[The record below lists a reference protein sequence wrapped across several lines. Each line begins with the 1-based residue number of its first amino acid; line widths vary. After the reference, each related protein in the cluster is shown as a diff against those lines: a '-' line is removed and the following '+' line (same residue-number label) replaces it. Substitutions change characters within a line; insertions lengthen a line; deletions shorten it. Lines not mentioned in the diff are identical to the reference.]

1 MYIFVVRSHT
11 RSLLA
16 FIAVTVPLADTS
28 NQTRSSRST
37 LFTFTCFKAFKC
49 KKPKADI
56 IVFWIV
62 FISEII
68 MRQFWSL
75 SNLLV
80 SICIIAI
87 ATASNTFETISD
99 DDLVEK
105 IKSNEFFIALFCKW
119 FWWLKWYN
127 SVEYSLFRFSAKKNC
142 ADCEKYETELFKIRD
157 ELREN
162 FPTEVSIVVDSQLVR
177 LYSPKKEPAVV
188 FFRHGVPLLIDG
200 AINADEIYH
209 QLDQNRMP
217 AVKELTDDSFEHLTQ
232 AATGSTTGDWLILL

>member
-119 FWWLKWYN
+119 FWFK
-127 SVEYSLFRFSAKKNC
+127 VIQFRGIFIISIFS
-142 ADCEKYETELFKIRD
+142 
-157 ELREN
+157 
-162 FPTEVSIVVDSQLVR
+162 Q
-177 LYSPKKEPAVV
+177 
-188 FFRHGVPLLIDG
+188 
-200 AINADEIYH
+200 
-209 QLDQNRMP
+209 
-217 AVKELTDDSFEHLTQ
+217 KELCRLWEIRNGAVQNSRWTQ
-232 AATGSTTGDWLILL
+232 RKFPNRSIQSSRQSTRAIV